1 MYQTKIILILV
12 INNYNLKIIKT
23 KKNKTKCKRK
33 NIS

>member
-23 KKNKTKCKRK
+23 KKIKQNVKEK
-33 NIS
+33 I